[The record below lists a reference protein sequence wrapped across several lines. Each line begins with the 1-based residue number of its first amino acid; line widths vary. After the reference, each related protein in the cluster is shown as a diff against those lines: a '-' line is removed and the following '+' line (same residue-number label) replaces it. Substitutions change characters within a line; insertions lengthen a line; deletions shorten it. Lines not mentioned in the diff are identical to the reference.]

1 MQALNFAAVISTALM
16 MWKGLS
22 IVCNTESPI
31 VVVLRYVELPASGG
45 EGGAD
50 GVVSAVNLW
59 SPLSR

>member
-31 VVVLRYVELPASGG
+31 VVVLRCVALQRGRVGAAEGTGRELIGLFG
-45 EGGAD
+45 Q
-50 GVVSAVNLW
+50 
-59 SPLSR
+59 